1 MSYFAKRD
9 EKTTLPC
16 PNCQKPLHIA
26 RTCHEVFMHCPEC
39 RKRYPLRS
47 FIRQADSVMEEFM
60 NNVYCD
66 RV

>member
-1 MSYFAKRD
+1 MSYFTKRD
-9 EKTTLPC
+9 EETTLPC
-16 PNCQKPLHIA
+16 PHCKKPLHIA

-39 RKRYPLRS
+39 QKRYTLQT
-47 FIRQADSVMEEFM
+47 FISQADSVMEEFM